1 MMFEKQLV
9 GFLDPLTD
17 ILHRLRTNRLPERF
31 TLSQLGNMRLKFAV
45 IQVLTP
51 HPVVPFVERNAMVID
66 RPSSIN

>member
-1 MMFEKQLV
+1 MFEKQLI

-17 ILHRLRTNRLPERF
+17 ILHRLRTNRLPECF
-31 TLSQLGNMRLKFAV
+31 TLSQLGNMRLKFAA